1 MLLKNRNW
9 PDAERVY
16 EAILAQDP
24 ANKEAHE
31 RLVYSYSNSD
41 DLPAYQAPQQQ
52 APPPNQSTPP
62 PQQQAPPAGPPAREA
77 TMKKS
82 ELQAELQG
90 AVSIAVY
97 TLQQF
102 DLPILD
108 SYSVAKLACQVM
120 VSADRAGPRLAKGA
134 EAPTQA
140 PPQQQAPPPAQQ
152 QESAPPPN
160 PSGLPTPYDAEDDD
174 LPF

>member
-1 MLLKNRNW
+1 
-9 PDAERVY
+9 
-16 EAILAQDP
+16 
-24 ANKEAHE
+24 
-31 RLVYSYSNSD
+31 
-41 DLPAYQAPQQQ
+41 
-52 APPPNQSTPP
+52 
-62 PQQQAPPAGPPAREA
+62 
-77 TMKKS
+77 MKKS

-120 VSADRAGPRLAKGA
+120 VSADRAGLRLAKGA

-160 PSGLPTPYDAEDDD
+160 PSGLPTPYDADDDD